1 MCCLGGRIEKWAVP
15 EFLLRRN
22 AETLYFQNGRGL
34 FSIERQYIFAG
45 KWLFPLSARAGLP

>member
-15 EFLLRRN
+15 EFLLRRT